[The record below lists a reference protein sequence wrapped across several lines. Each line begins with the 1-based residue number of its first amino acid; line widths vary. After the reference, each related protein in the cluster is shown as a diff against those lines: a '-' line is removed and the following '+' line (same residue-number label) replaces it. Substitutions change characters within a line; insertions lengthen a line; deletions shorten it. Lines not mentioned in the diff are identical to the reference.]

1 MITQIHNLHHI
12 VRCEKK
18 GYKKASDDRM
28 NLNGTRV
35 LIVED
40 DPFVAMAANMMVEEL
55 GGVVAGTAHSLDAAK
70 EKIGQLELDCVM
82 LDVNLNGDLS
92 LGVAADLK
100 ARGIPFLF
108 CTAYTHA
115 FHGFE
120 NVPRVMKPYNEH
132 DLLRGFD
139 AALVRKPRPTRH

>member
-1 MITQIHNLHHI
+1 
-12 VRCEKK
+12 
-18 GYKKASDDRM
+18 M
-28 NLNGTRV
+28 NLKGARV

-92 LGVAADLK
+92 LGVTADLK

-120 NVPRVMKPYNEH
+120 NVPRVTKPYNEH

-139 AALVRKPRPTRH
+139 AALVRESRPTRH